1 VRNINLHLFLPGI
14 ILLLAF
20 GCDKN
25 NDLLESKVEESKN
38 SYIAKGI
45 SSSDIIG
52 VWVNTLNNQDTIKI
66 CDTLITRWYFLANS
80 YGHFYKFFIKKDSI
94 VLHYAGIN
102 KIGLPPYQRKIY
114 LNNNK
119 DSLIIQGFNSVH
131 PSYPGDVFTKTSK

>member
-1 VRNINLHLFLPGI
+1 MRNINLHLFLPGI

-25 NDLLESKVEESKN
+25 NDLSESKVEESKN
-38 SYIAKGI
+38 SNIAQGI

-66 CDTLITRWYFLANS
+66 CDTLITRWYLLANS
-80 YGHFYKFFIKKDSI
+80 YGHYYKYYINNDSI
-94 VLHYAGIN
+94 VLIYSGID
-102 KIGLPPYQRKIY
+102 KLLVPPYHRKIH
-114 LNNNK
+114 LNNSK
-119 DSLIIQGFNSVH
+119 DSLIIHGFYSVH